1 MSNKPQLGNSKL
13 QIQGFM
19 DNGQTVDMAAS
30 AWINEPMEMKDDPA
44 ALAAIDQIHALM
56 VQHRLKVNI
65 QIKHR
70 KGQEPREWTKI
81 GSWNLFPNDRDMQ
94 QQPQQSYQQPQQ
106 QPQQTQAWQQPQQN
120 PPWRT

>member
-13 QIQGFM
+13 QIQGYM

-30 AWINEPMEMKDDPA
+30 GWINEPMEMKDDPA
-44 ALAAIDQIHALM
+44 ALAAINQIHQLM

-65 QIKHR
+65 QIKAR
-70 KGQEPREWTKI
+70 KGQEARDWPKI
-81 GSWNLFPNDRDMQ
+81 GSWNLFPNDRDMP
-94 QQPQQSYQQPQQ
+94 QQPQQQAQPQQ